1 MTRLA
6 AGLALALCIAGAGS
20 SAGGAL
26 ASVRIKDIVTLEGM
40 RDNQL
45 VGYGLVVGL
54 LGTGDTM
61 RNAPFT
67 EQAVQSMLDKMGV
80 NVRGTAL
87 RAKNVAAVIV
97 TANLPPMV
105 GRGSPLD
112 VTVSALGDATSLM
125 GGTLVM
131 TPLMGGDGQTHAV
144 AQGAVSVSGSASTGL
159 AETYTQGVPTAGRI
173 ANGGIVEREAPN
185 AFATL
190 GALTLGL
197 KNPDFKT
204 AVRVADAI
212 NAYTRRRFGLKSAQE
227 QDVRR
232 IALIRPAGVN
242 TTRFMSE
249 IGDLTVDP
257 DVPARVI
264 IDEKTG
270 TVVIGQ
276 DVQISTVA
284 VTHGS
289 LTVRITET
297 PSVSQPVPLSGG
309 KATVVPSTAISS
321 EEPKGELTILGG
333 TTLRT
338 LVKGLNQIG
347 LKPSGIIAIL
357 QAIKSAG
364 ALQADLI
371 AQ

>member
-1 MTRLA
+1 MMRRILLTLLLCIWSGA
-6 AGLALALCIAGAGS
+6 ALAG
-20 SAGGAL
+20 
-26 ASVRIKDIVTLEGM
+26 VRIKDIATLGGM

-54 LGTGDTM
+54 QATGDTM

-67 EQAVQSMLDKMGV
+67 EQSMQSMLDRMGI
-80 NVRGTAL
+80 NVRGIPL
-87 RAKNVAAVIV
+87 RARNVAAVIV
-97 TANLPPMV
+97 TANLPPLV
-105 GRGSPLD
+105 SRGSPLD
-112 VTVSALGDATSLM
+112 VTVSALGDATSLL

-131 TPLMGGDGQTHAV
+131 TPLMGGDGLTHAV
-144 AQGAVSVSGSASTGL
+144 AQGAVSVSGSSASGQ
-159 AETYTQGVPTAGRI
+159 AESYSQGVPTAGRVP
-173 ANGGIVEREAPN
+173 NGAIVEIEAPPGDYN
-185 AFATL
+185 SFG
-190 GALTLGL
+190 GALTLEL

-204 AVRVADAI
+204 SVRVADAI
-212 NAYTRRRFGLKSAQE
+212 NAYTRSRFNMRAAKE
-227 QDVRR
+227 QDLHRISVVRPR
-232 IALIRPAGVN
+232 NMSV
-242 TTRFMSE
+242 TRFMAE
-249 IGDLTVDP
+249 IGDLLVEP
-257 DVPARVI
+257 DTPARVI
-264 IDEKTG
+264 IDERTG

-297 PSVSQPVPLSGG
+297 PVASQPTPLSTGG
-309 KATVVPSTAISS
+309 KTV
-321 EEPKGELTILGG
+321 ILPNTTVDSQEANGQLRIVGG

-364 ALQADLI
+364 ALQADLVS
-371 AQ
+371 Q